1 MKTLRLILFAL
12 LLVGL
17 APAATVKTDLNRER
31 LDTLFERLK
40 DTVFPFEAA
49 AIEGLIWNIW
59 THRGVTVIDQNMTL
73 GILTMNEEKLKSSLS
88 HFDKVV
94 RLDPN
99 FAEGWNKRATV
110 YYMMGDFDASV
121 ADIQKTLTLE
131 PRHFGALSGLGLIY
145 DAIDKPAAA
154 VKVWQ
159 KALEINPHMQS
170 IRHRIEEIQAEEK
183 GKGI

>member
-1 MKTLRLILFAL
+1 MTRAFNQQALPSGKVLLFQAR
-12 LLVGL
+12 VRRPG
-17 APAATVKTDLNRER
+17 PI
-31 LDTLFERLK
+31 
-40 DTVFPFEAA
+40 EAA
-49 AIEGLIWNIW
+49 AIEALIWNIW
-59 THRGVTVIDQNMTL
+59 SHGGVAEVDQEMTL
-73 GILTMNEEKLKSSLS
+73 GISAMNEGDLESSLA
-88 HFDKVV
+88 HFDKIV
-94 RLDPN
+94 RRDPN

-110 YYMMGDFDASV
+110 YYMMGDFGASV

-145 DAIDKPAAA
+145 DALDKPAAA